1 VNDSYSCCVSALTLM
16 IGLLRLYLNI
26 VKYYI
31 SGPRMNTLGDKP
43 NVFVVSTESL
53 ARSAEKERVVCF
65 MWLIK
70 LLLLQLF
77 PWRQCCCE
85 SVYIECLCVN
95 CQTLQTVASF
105 LLLLVGL
112 YLLRCLR
119 HYRPFA
125 VFGIIYGHAAV
136 DIVVFAVSI
145 YGLAAV

>member
-1 VNDSYSCCVSALTLM
+1 MFIA
-16 IGLLRLYLNI
+16 
-26 VKYYI
+26 
-31 SGPRMNTLGDKP
+31 
-43 NVFVVSTESL
+43 STELL
-53 ARSAEKERVVCF
+53 ARSGEKERVVCF
-65 MWLIK
+65 MWPVK
-70 LLLLQLF
+70 LETVLLSEVRACTL
-77 PWRQCCCE
+77 
-85 SVYIECLCVN
+85 SVCVN